1 MTRNELLEG
10 KCAPIIVIFA
20 RGTTEPGN
28 VGDDVG
34 PMFFDALM
42 KLRPGKVMIQGV
54 NNYKADI
61 WGYLGG
67 GSEEGAQDMA
77 NSVDRAA
84 KQCPQSKIVMSGFS
98 QGAQVTHKAAY
109 KLKPDLHKFVGAI
122 VLFGDPFKGDAFP
135 GTLNNNVK
143 TFCHD
148 GDLICIGLPIPT
160 PAHSNYED
168 DAPEAAAYVAARM

>member
-1 MTRNELLEG
+1 
-10 KCAPIIVIFA
+10 
-20 RGTTEPGN
+20 
-28 VGDDVG
+28 
-34 PMFFDALM
+34 MFFDALM

-122 VLFGDPFKGDAFP
+122 VLFGDPFKG
-135 GTLNNNVK
+135 GWSWK
-143 TFCHD
+143 SM
-148 GDLICIGLPIPT
+148 GSYWGMK
-160 PAHSNYED
+160 S
-168 DAPEAAAYVAARM
+168 